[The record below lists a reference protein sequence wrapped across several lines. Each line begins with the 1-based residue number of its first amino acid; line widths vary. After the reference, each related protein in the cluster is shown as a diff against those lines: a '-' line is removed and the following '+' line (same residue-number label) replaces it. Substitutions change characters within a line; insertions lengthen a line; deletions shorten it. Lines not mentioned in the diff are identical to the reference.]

1 MGSPLRAALLLLAVA
16 STNGTGHQHRDHRA
30 PRRHHHHD
38 HHPRSA
44 ALSSGVGAGPTADC
58 PAGPWVAAG
67 RISVMDAPC
76 SAKGVDASA
85 DDSDAVERCAQIAA
99 NCSIALHFP
108 HGQYYLGRTLAL
120 STATLHSRDG
130 AIALT
135 GDSWGSAQLCGC
147 SGCNDRGTCNPGP
160 VLHFGQKDGGG
171 CCSSVQHLT
180 ILGLHTAVHVLNHPG
195 VRMSHAGLT
204 SMSAAPDEAPL
215 VITNGFEYYFQDC
228 DFTGGGRGPDHPA
241 VLLRGA
247 NATSYNGTF
256 ARTPY
261 VYMVSFDRS
270 EFVMGGV
277 LYQQT
282 AQLDNVRPL
291 APSDRACHAFCT
303 CADGAVCSQVGA
315 VFFSFYTCYTEASS
329 MPLLTFTSAPG
340 VRKFRVEEVTIIDYG
355 NCA

>member
-1 MGSPLRAALLLLAVA
+1 MRPPQGCTLLVLFTATFAAGEGR
-16 STNGTGHQHRDHRA
+16 NRDHGARA
-30 PRRHHHHD
+30 RRHHHR
-38 HHPRSA
+38 RSA
-44 ALSSGVGAGPTADC
+44 ALLSAGPTVDC
-58 PAGPWVAAG
+58 LSGPWVAAG
-67 RISVMDAPC
+67 RISVMDMPC
-76 SAKGVDASA
+76 SAKGVDASV

-108 HGQYYLGRTLAL
+108 HGKYWLGRTLAL

-135 GDSWGSAQLCGC
+135 GDSWNSAELCGC
-147 SGCNDRGTCNPGP
+147 SGCNDRGTCNSGP
-160 VLHFGQKDGGG
+160 VILFGQPDGGG
-171 CCSSVQHLT
+171 CCSSVHHLDV
-180 ILGLHTAVHVLNHPG
+180 LGMHSAVHVLNHAG
-195 VRMSHAGLT
+195 VRMSQVALT
-204 SMSAAPDEAPL
+204 ALSPAVDEAPL

-228 DFTGGGRGPDHPA
+228 DFTGAGRGPDHPA

-247 NATSYNGTF
+247 NATSYNGSY

-277 LYQQT
+277 LYEQT
-282 AQLDNVRPL
+282 AQLDN
-291 APSDRACHAFCT
+291 
-303 CADGAVCSQVGA
+303 VGA

-340 VRKFRVEEVTIIDYG
+340 VRKFRVEEVTIVDYG
-355 NCA
+355 NCARAKLPRLRAHDALSRVN